1 MKRITI
7 SIPDD
12 LKKKLD
18 SRPDVNWSEI
28 LKKGLQKKL
37 EQLEKLQMRGD
48 L

>member
-18 SRPDVNWSEI
+18 SRPDVNWPEI